1 MSPRACAAFTSPRW
15 LTPGKVPQQL
25 ARVGIDLLGQQAEA
39 RGVTSAANLGGP
51 VEIGPEGVKW
61 AALCEDHGWV
71 AWLTNRR
78 DAQGIATMPKEF
90 CADCAADEVV
100 VFVPEFPAEA

>member
-1 MSPRACAAFTSPRW
+1 
-15 LTPGKVPQQL
+15 
-25 ARVGIDLLGQQAEA
+25 
-39 RGVTSAANLGGP
+39 
-51 VEIGPEGVKW
+51 VKW